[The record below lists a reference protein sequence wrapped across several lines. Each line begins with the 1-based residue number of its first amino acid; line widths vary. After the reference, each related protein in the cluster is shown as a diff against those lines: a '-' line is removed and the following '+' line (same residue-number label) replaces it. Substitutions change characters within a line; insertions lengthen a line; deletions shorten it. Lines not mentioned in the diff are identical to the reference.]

1 MAKRDICQ
9 QHAGYLKKSYI
20 ANYVKDFISYEQH
33 REAQRNRKFVEDQ
46 KSDAKIQFEL
56 SEELLTS
63 FRKKHPIPRDTP
75 ELQMQRSRLESGIE
89 ENRAVYITIRQQY
102 EIAKIEESRGAITK
116 YYSSSTKLLDFTLP
130 LDFDENYS
138 KLISKTSSK
147 LGKIISPIL
156 KNFSKTRKI
165 QQINYNNYIIMEIIN
180 RAVTNLLEKK

>member
-1 MAKRDICQ
+1 MEKEVTIDRIMSANYDVFKALDDPIRGKIVQ
-9 QHAGYLKKSYI
+9 LLNKKQLNVEQITRRLKKFGY
-20 ANYVKDFISYEQH
+20 
-33 REAQRNRKFVEDQ
+33 
-46 KSDAKIQFEL
+46 
-56 SEELLTS
+56 
-63 FRKKHPIPRDTP
+63 KK
-75 ELQMQRSRLESGIE
+75 
-89 ENRAVYITIRQQY
+89 AVTTIRHHIEILKDSGLI

-138 KLISKTSSK
+138 KLISKTSLK
-147 LGKIISPIL
+147 LGKVIGPIL

>member
-1 MAKRDICQ
+1 MEKEVTIDRIITANYDMFKALDDPIRGKIVQ
-9 QHAGYLKKSYI
+9 LLNKKQLNVKQITRRLKKFGY
-20 ANYVKDFISYEQH
+20 
-33 REAQRNRKFVEDQ
+33 
-46 KSDAKIQFEL
+46 
-56 SEELLTS
+56 
-63 FRKKHPIPRDTP
+63 KKAVTTIRHHI
-75 ELQMQRSRLESGIE
+75 EILKESGLI
-89 ENRAVYITIRQQY
+89 